1 MNIFIVILSVVL
13 FIGLVVAILFE
24 QYVVS
29 LVLLGLTLL
38 LGIKVAVNA
47 RNEPNITLVPVN
59 KIKILGYP
67 LQEMSSTEVQWGG
80 ETKGE
85 TKGKYGKLRG
95 GKKEEFKT
103 EFDI

>member
-1 MNIFIVILSVVL
+1 MNIFIVILSVFL
-13 FIGLVVAILFE
+13 FIGLVVAIFFK

-29 LVLLGLTLL
+29 LVLIGLTLL

-47 RNEPNITLVPVN
+47 RNEPMRKEPNITLVPAN

-67 LQEMSSTEVQWGG
+67 LKEISSTEVQW
-80 ETKGE
+80 KGE
-85 TKGKYGKLRG
+85 TKDISE
-95 GKKEEFKT
+95 KKFET

>member
-1 MNIFIVILSVVL
+1 MNIFIVILSVFL
-13 FIGLVVAILFE
+13 FIGLVVAILFK

-29 LVLLGLTLL
+29 LVLIGLTLL

-47 RNEPNITLVPVN
+47 RNEPMRKEPNITLVPAN

-67 LQEMSSTEVQWGG
+67 LRSSTEVVG
-80 ETKGE
+80 ETKDISE
-85 TKGKYGKLRG
+85 
-95 GKKEEFKT
+95 KKFET